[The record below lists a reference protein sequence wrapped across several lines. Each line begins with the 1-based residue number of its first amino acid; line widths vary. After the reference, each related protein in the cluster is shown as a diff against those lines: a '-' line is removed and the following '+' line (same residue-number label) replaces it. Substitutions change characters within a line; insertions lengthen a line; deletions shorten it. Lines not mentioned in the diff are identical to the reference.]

1 LRSAGRAHRRLGV
14 AALRVVARRWR
25 NRRAPTADL
34 CAACRSAQT
43 FFINQEVGDFYR
55 IDSILCLADAKH
67 VREHLNVRA
76 QRPETH
82 AEKRCSAGTARAPAL
97 YPHAR
102 RTRRTVP
109 SARAARP
116 LLFRSRQRSHAR
128 ATPRPR
134 QEVKADDA
142 VNEAVQQV
150 AFADRILL
158 NKTDLVTPAELR
170 AVREELASINA
181 YAEVIETVQSR
192 VDLNR
197 VLGVSS
203 FSVEQTLTVDPYF
216 LEEEG
221 AAAAAAEE
229 CAEPGCDDA
238 SHGHGHGHGHGA
250 PEAKKLKA
258 DAPARKKRHDLSG
271 VSSVGIQAEGKLDFN
286 GLNGFMMRLL
296 QANARDIYRSKGV
309 LCFAGQGD
317 AKFVFQGVHE
327 QIHFGPS
334 NATWA
339 PDEPR
344 INKMVFIGR
353 KLDREALESGFRGC
367 LVANMKADKA
377 DAEA

>member
-1 LRSAGRAHRRLGV
+1 M
-14 AALRVVARRWR
+14 
-25 NRRAPTADL
+25 
-34 CAACRSAQT
+34 
-43 FFINQEVGDFYR
+43 
-55 IDSILCLADAKH
+55 
-67 VREHLNVRA
+67 
-76 QRPETH
+76 
-82 AEKRCSAGTARAPAL
+82 
-97 YPHAR
+97 
-102 RTRRTVP
+102 
-109 SARAARP
+109 
-116 LLFRSRQRSHAR
+116 
-128 ATPRPR
+128 
-134 QEVKADDA
+134 
-142 VNEAVQQV
+142 NEAVQQV

-181 YAEVIETVQSR
+181 YAELIETVQSR

-221 AAAAAAEE
+221 ATAAEA

-238 SHGHGHGHGHGA
+238 SHGHGHGHAHGEK
-250 PEAKKLKA
+250 EAKKLKA
-258 DAPARKKRHDLSG
+258 DAPPRKKRHDLSG
-271 VSSVGIQAEGKLDFN
+271 VSSVGIEAEGELDFN

-334 NATWA
+334 NATWGK
-339 PDEPR
+339 DEPR

-353 KLDREALESGFRGC
+353 KLDRDALEAGFRAC
-367 LVANMKADKA
+367 LVAK
-377 DAEA
+377 

>member
-1 LRSAGRAHRRLGV
+1 MK
-14 AALRVVARRWR
+14 
-25 NRRAPTADL
+25 P
-34 CAACRSAQT
+34 
-43 FFINQEVGDFYR
+43 
-55 IDSILCLADAKH
+55 
-67 VREHLNVRA
+67 
-76 QRPETH
+76 
-82 AEKRCSAGTARAPAL
+82 
-97 YPHAR
+97 
-102 RTRRTVP
+102 
-109 SARAARP
+109 
-116 LLFRSRQRSHAR
+116 
-128 ATPRPR
+128 
-134 QEVKADDA
+134 DDA

-158 NKTDLVTPAELR
+158 NKTDLVSKAELR

-221 AAAAAAEE
+221 GAAAEA

-238 SHGHGHGHGHGA
+238 SHGHGHGHGHAHGEK
-250 PEAKKLKA
+250 EAKKLKA
-258 DAPARKKRHDLSG
+258 DAPPRKKRHDLSG
-271 VSSVGIQAEGKLDFN
+271 VSSVGIEAEGELDFN

-334 NATWA
+334 NATWGK
-339 PDEPR
+339 DEPR
-344 INKMVFIGR
+344 VNKMVFIGR
-353 KLDREALESGFRGC
+353 KLDRDALEAGFRAC
-367 LVANMKADKA
+367 LVAKSAQ
-377 DAEA
+377 

>member
-1 LRSAGRAHRRLGV
+1 MSV
-14 AALRVVARRWR
+14 
-25 NRRAPTADL
+25 
-34 CAACRSAQT
+34 S
-43 FFINQEVGDFYR
+43 
-55 IDSILCLADAKH
+55 
-67 VREHLNVRA
+67 
-76 QRPETH
+76 
-82 AEKRCSAGTARAPAL
+82 
-97 YPHAR
+97 
-102 RTRRTVP
+102 
-109 SARAARP
+109 
-116 LLFRSRQRSHAR
+116 
-128 ATPRPR
+128 

-216 LEEEG
+216 LEEEAPAAG
-221 AAAAAAEE
+221 AAE

-238 SHGHGHGHGHGA
+238 SHGHGHAHAHGHGHGA
-250 PEAKKLKA
+250 PEAKKLKP
-258 DAPARKKRHDLSG
+258 DAPPRKKRHDLSG
-271 VSSVGIQAEGKLDFN
+271 VSSVGIEAEGELDFN

-334 NATWA
+334 NATWGK
-339 PDEPR
+339 DEPR

-353 KLDREALESGFRGC
+353 KLDREALEAGFRGC
-367 LVANMKADKA
+367 LVANMPKA
-377 DAEA
+377 E